1 MTNEVNARARI
12 MQIIAKAIMSGEA
25 PDVIDVSGLFQQAT
39 DGVCN
44 CPDCQ
49 QDRDSATWTSAD
61 IPAMPIQ
68 PTTSNQWLLSFM
80 AQQPTREMVLET
92 CCAFANGNCLEITDS
107 YIWTMFETLLDLRVE
122 EFFNDT
128 YSLGYLSAEVFGQR
142 NWKVAKGNGKLF
154 TLSSKFDEFVHLA
167 GDLGISAKQLEQL
180 LPARK

>member
-80 AQQPTREMVLET
+80 AQQPTREMVLEL
-92 CCAFANGNCLEITDS
+92 CCHAANNDCLGINETTV
-107 YIWTMFETLLDLRVE
+107 WAAFETLLDLRVE

-128 YSLGYLSAEVFGQR
+128 HSLGYLSAEVFGQR
-142 NWKVAKGNGKLF
+142 NWKVAKGNDKLF

-180 LPARK
+180 LPAHK

>member
-25 PDVIDVSGLFQQAT
+25 PDVIDVSGLFQQET

-80 AQQPTREMVLET
+80 AQQPTREMVLEL
-92 CCAFANGNCLEITDS
+92 CCHAANNDCLGINETTVWAAFEK
-107 YIWTMFETLLDLRVE
+107 MVDLRVE

-128 YSLGYLSAEVFGQR
+128 YSLGYLGAEVFGQR
-142 NWKVAKGNGKLF
+142 NWKVAKGNGELF

-167 GDLGISAKQLEQL
+167 GALGISAKQLEQL

>member
-80 AQQPTREMVLET
+80 AQQPTREMVLEL
-92 CCAFANGNCLEITDS
+92 CCHAANNDCLGINETTV
-107 YIWTMFETLLDLRVE
+107 WAAFETLLDLRVE

-128 YSLGYLSAEVFGQR
+128 YSLGYLGAEVFGQC
-142 NWKVAKGNGKLF
+142 NWKVVKGNEDALDRAE
-154 TLSSKFDEFVHLA
+154 KFDAFVVLA

>member
-25 PDVIDVSGLFQQAT
+25 PDVIDVSRLFQQAT

-80 AQQPTREMVLET
+80 AQQPTREMVLEL
-92 CCAFANGNCLEITDS
+92 CCHAANNDCLGINETTVWAAFEKMVGLKTS
-107 YIWTMFETLLDLRVE
+107 
-122 EFFNDT
+122 EFFDDT
-128 YSLGYLSAEVFGQR
+128 YQSGYIGACMVGVS
-142 NWKVAKGNGKLF
+142 NWKVIEGNEPAYYLAQ
-154 TLSSKFDEFVHLA
+154 KFDRFVTLA
-167 GDLGISAKQLEQL
+167 HELKIDSMILERI
-180 LPARK
+180 LPQQK

>member
-80 AQQPTREMVLET
+80 AQQPTREMVLEL
-92 CCAFANGNCLEITDS
+92 CCHAANNDCLGINETTVWAAFEK
-107 YIWTMFETLLDLRVE
+107 MVDLRVE

-167 GDLGISAKQLEQL
+167 GALNISAKQLEQL